1 MLVSQDLPPAGRQ
14 QMASRISALS
24 AALTIIAGVT
34 IMAGWQFRVG
44 WLKTP
49 IPDTAPVVP
58 SVAVLLVLCGLVL
71 FMRRGRKVHPLMRA
85 AADVVSIGIACFAGA
100 TVLEYAFGLDLHID
114 RLIFAHRLADWT
126 LAAPVGRMSLPSAI
140 SLMLSGLGLLLLDES
155 QESYTSGEL
164 CAAGVLSVSLVTLLG
179 YFYHAEALYTLGQA
193 RSSAAVVTALLTGF
207 MGVAIV
213 FARADTGIAA
223 LLIGSDAGGV
233 MARRMFTA
241 TVLAI
246 PVIGFCMVRLHTRGW
261 FDLESGT
268 AIMVMACATFF
279 AIMIFTTANVLRRS
293 HDERE
298 HAIAALSE
306 SEERL
311 RIAAG
316 AAQMGTWLWDL
327 QTDDVFLSEK
337 ATELFG
343 LSFFSRNVKNEQLMQ
358 RVHAEDRDRVRA
370 TDASTVAR
378 GSEYEDEYRVVL
390 PDGVVRWLA
399 VKGRAFNG
407 SSRRVVGVVWDTTER
422 KQAEIA
428 LLRSEKLASVGRMA
442 ATMAH
447 EINNPLAAVTNV
459 LYLVAQDPAL
469 SEQSRTLI
477 RTADEE
483 LKRVTHITKQT
494 LGFYREQSAPALFEV
509 TDLIQNVRELYNRRL
524 EHKRVRVRERF
535 RASDAQLFGIAG
547 ELRQVI
553 SNLVSNSIDALP
565 QGGALHLR
573 TSIISDKLRI
583 TVADSGS
590 GITPGNRKRIFEP
603 FFTTKEAVGT
613 GLGLWITREIVEKH
627 HGRILLRSRVDRGTV
642 FCIFLPAEQPAR
654 AIAANAN
661 SSSRA
666 VINEQA
672 S

>member
-14 QMASRISALS
+14 RVASRISAFC
-24 AALTIIAGVT
+24 AAATVISGAAV
-34 IMAGWQFRVG
+34 MAGWQFRVA
-44 WLKTP
+44 WLKAP
-49 IPDTAPVVP
+49 VPGTAGVVP
-58 SVAVLLVLCGLVL
+58 SVAVLLLLCGLVL
-71 FMRRGRKVHPLMRA
+71 FMRRRPKVHPLMRVV
-85 AADVVSIGIACFAGA
+85 ADTVSIGIAFFAAA

-114 RLIFAHRLADWT
+114 RLIFAHRLSDWT
-126 LAAPVGRMSLPSAI
+126 LAPPFGRMSLPSAI
-140 SLMLSGLGLLLLDES
+140 CLMLSGLGLLLLDES
-155 QESYTSGEL
+155 QESYSPGEL
-164 CAAGVLSVSLVTLLG
+164 CAAGVLFVSFATLLG
-179 YFYHAEALYTLGQA
+179 YFYRAEPLYTLGQG
-193 RSSAAVVTALLTGF
+193 RSSAGVLTAVLTG
-207 MGVAIV
+207 MLGVGIV
-213 FARADTGIAA
+213 FARADTGVAA
-223 LLIGSDAGGV
+223 LLIGYDAGAV

-246 PVIGFCMVRLHTRGW
+246 PIIGFGMVRLHTQGW

-268 AIMVMACATFF
+268 AIMVMGCATFF
-279 AIMIFTTANVLRRS
+279 AIMIFTTATVLRRS
-293 HDERE
+293 HEERE

-337 ATELFG
+337 ARELFG
-343 LSFFSRNVKNEQLMQ
+343 LSFFSRKVKNEQLIQ

-370 TDASTVAR
+370 ADASTVAR
-378 GSEYEDEYRVVL
+378 GGEYENEYRVVL

-399 VKGRAFNG
+399 VKGRGFNG
-407 SSRRVVGVVWDTTER
+407 SSRRVVGVVWETTER

-459 LYLVAQDPAL
+459 LYLVTQDPAL
-469 SEQSRTLI
+469 SDQSRTLI
-477 RTADEE
+477 RVADEE

-509 TDLIQNVRELYNRRL
+509 TELIQNVRELYNRRL
-524 EHKRVRVRERF
+524 EHKHVGVRERF
-535 RASDAQLFGIAG
+535 RASDAKLFGIAG
-547 ELRQVI
+547 ELRQVV

-573 TSIISDKLRI
+573 TSIIGDKLRI
-583 TVADSGS
+583 TVADSGT
-590 GITPGNRKRIFEP
+590 GIAVGNRKRIFEP

-613 GLGLWITREIVEKH
+613 GLGLWITKEIVEKH

-642 FCIFLPAEQPAR
+642 FCIFLPAEHPAR
-654 AIAANAN
+654 AIAANAG
-661 SSSRA
+661 SSSRTI
-666 VINEQA
+666 VNKQA